1 MDSHSAYAKHL
12 QGSDMIIGLDVGGTH
27 TDVVLVGENGLER
40 QVKVL
45 TDASALFQTVLT
57 GLEKITEN
65 IPPGRITHAALST
78 TLTTNAIVQNKL
90 PPAGMIVSGG
100 PGIDPEAFRTS
111 PHYFPVAGSIDHSG
125 KEIEP
130 IDKTHI
136 ETIAAKL
143 QSEGIRHIGV
153 VSKFSTRNPSHE
165 IRIGEILSPYFER
178 VFLGHRISGHLSF
191 PRRIDTTF
199 LNASIYPLHK
209 KFFEAV
215 KNSLKQKGISI
226 PIYILKADGGT
237 MDFDT
242 SIDFPGQSILSGPSA
257 SVMGSVAFASA
268 DSETIAMDIGGTTT
282 DMAVLINGTPL
293 LSPLGVELGRYKT
306 LIRGLNSYSIGLG
319 GDSAVRLTGKV
330 LTIGPDREGP
340 AMAYGGPVPTPT
352 DALFVLNR
360 IQNGDR
366 QRALLG
372 IAPIAKS
379 LGMPIEEAAYA
390 IFDQTCKKILDSA
403 REMVEQ
409 INRKP
414 VYTIKELLTGYQ
426 VKPNHILVL
435 GGPAPYFAER
445 LQEISGYA
453 TDKIPA
459 WSVANAIGTA
469 LSRTTCEV
477 LVFADTQRG
486 ILLAPQESY
495 NEAIRPDF
503 TKADAMRIGFD
514 LLKKKALNSGAGIE
528 DLEMDV
534 LEDLEFNMVRGFRLT
549 GKNIRIRVQVKPG
562 LIHGYKKITDQ
573 ISAHAVDYAL

>member
-1 MDSHSAYAKHL
+1 
-12 QGSDMIIGLDVGGTH
+12 
-27 TDVVLVGENGLER
+27 
-40 QVKVL
+40 
-45 TDASALFQTVLT
+45 
-57 GLEKITEN
+57 
-65 IPPGRITHAALST
+65 
-78 TLTTNAIVQNKL
+78 
-90 PPAGMIVSGG
+90 
-100 PGIDPEAFRTS
+100 
-111 PHYFPVAGSIDHSG
+111 
-125 KEIEP
+125 
-130 IDKTHI
+130 
-136 ETIAAKL
+136 
-143 QSEGIRHIGV
+143 
-153 VSKFSTRNPSHE
+153 
-165 IRIGEILSPYFER
+165 

>member
-1 MDSHSAYAKHL
+1 
-12 QGSDMIIGLDVGGTH
+12 MIIGLDVGGTH

>member
-1 MDSHSAYAKHL
+1 
-12 QGSDMIIGLDVGGTH
+12 MIIGLDVGGTH

-45 TDASALFQTVLT
+45 TDTSALFQTVLT

-78 TLTTNAIVQNKL
+78 TLSTNAIVQNKL

-100 PGIDPEAFRTS
+100 PGIDPEAFRTG
-111 PHYFPVAGSIDHSG
+111 PYYFPVSGSIDHSG
-125 KEIEP
+125 KEIQPVDAGE
-130 IDKTHI
+130 I
-136 ETIAAKL
+136 EAIAAKL
-143 QSEGIRHIGV
+143 QSDGIRHVGV
-153 VSKFSTRNPSHE
+153 VSKFSTRNPAHE
-165 IRIGEILSPYFER
+165 VRIGEILAPHFDR

-199 LNASIYPLHK
+199 LNTSIYPLHK

-215 KNSLKQKGISI
+215 KESLKQKGITI

-257 SVMGSVAFASA
+257 SVMGSVAFAPENA
-268 DSETIAMDIGGTTT
+268 ETIAMDIGGTTT

-306 LIRGLNSYSIGLG
+306 LIRGLNSYSIGIG
-319 GDSAVRLTGKV
+319 GDSAVRINGRV

-340 AMAYGGPVPTPT
+340 AMAFGGPVPTPT

-360 IQNGDR
+360 MQNGDR
-366 QRALLG
+366 QRAVQG
-372 IAPIAKS
+372 IEPIAKA
-379 LGMPIEEAAYA
+379 LGLSVEEAANT
-390 IFDQTCKKILDSA
+390 IFDQACREILASA
-403 REMVEQ
+403 REMINQ

-414 VYTIKELLTGYQ
+414 VYTIKELLEGYQ
-426 VKPNHILVL
+426 VKPSHILVL
-435 GGPAPYFAER
+435 GGPAPYFTRR
-445 LQEISGYA
+445 LEELSGYA
-453 TDKIPA
+453 TEKVPA

-477 LVFADTQRG
+477 LLFADTQRG
-486 ILLAPQESY
+486 ILLAPAESHQES
-495 NEAIRPDF
+495 IRSDF
-503 TKADAMRIGFD
+503 TKKDALRIGFG
-514 LLKKKALNSGAGIE
+514 LLKKKAVDSGASPN

-534 LEDLEFNMVRGFRLT
+534 LEELEFNMVRGFRLT
-549 GKNIRIRVQVKPG
+549 GKNIRVRLQVKPG
-562 LIHGYKKITDQ
+562 LICGYKKIISQICDQ
-573 ISAHAVDYAL
+573 SVNEV